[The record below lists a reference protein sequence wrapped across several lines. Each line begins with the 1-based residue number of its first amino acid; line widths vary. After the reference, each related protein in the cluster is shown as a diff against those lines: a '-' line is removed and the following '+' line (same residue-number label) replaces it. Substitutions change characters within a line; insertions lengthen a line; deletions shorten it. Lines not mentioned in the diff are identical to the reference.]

1 MPTTREALASTR
13 PQTRLPRFVVALL
26 RVPLFYK
33 ILGANA
39 VIAALSGLAVVY
51 AVHRELGT
59 DAVTDTILLVALGTV
74 VLSLVVNAIIVR
86 FALRPI
92 DRLEHAASMVH
103 AGDEAAR
110 APLTVLADRKLARLI
125 ATFNEMLDRTAIQRK
140 RLREVNQRALA
151 AAEDERLRISRELH
165 DGTAQT
171 LAALRV
177 RLKLAR
183 TISDPAKQAGLLEE
197 ISEEISSAIDE
208 VRRMARGLRPPALD
222 MLGLAPAIE
231 SRARA
236 IAEAGGLRL
245 ELAVQDQERLLSP
258 EAELAVYRI
267 VQESLSNVVRHAG
280 AETVFVGMQ
289 RKDGVLEIVVR
300 DDGRGFDL
308 DYTLDDSGR
317 GLGLFGMQERA
328 SYIGGTV
335 DIDTSPGRGT
345 EVRVR
350 VPITETERGGT

>member
-1 MPTTREALASTR
+1 MPGLRASIEER
-13 PQTRLPRFVVALL
+13 SPGGMPRLLVRAL

-33 ILGANA
+33 IVGANVVITA
-39 VIAALSGLAVVY
+39 VSGLTVVY

-59 DAVTDTILLVALGTV
+59 DAVTGTILLVAFVTV
-74 VLSLVVNAIIVR
+74 VLSLLVNAFIVR
-86 FALRPI
+86 FALLPI
-92 DRLEHAASMVH
+92 DRLEQAASQAH
-103 AGDEAAR
+103 AGDESAR
-110 APLTVLADRKLARLI
+110 AKTTVLADRKLARLV
-125 ATFNEMLDRTAIQRK
+125 ATFNELLDRTAVQRQ

-151 AAEDERLRISRELH
+151 AAEDERMRIARELH

-183 TISDPAKQAGLLEE
+183 KLQDPVKQTELLEE
-197 ISEEISSAIDE
+197 ISEEISAAIEE

-258 EAELAVYRI
+258 ETELAVYRI

-280 AETVFVGMQ
+280 AETVFVGLE
-289 RKDGVLEIVVR
+289 RDDGTLEIIIR

-308 DYTLDDSGR
+308 EHTLDDSGR

-328 SYIGGTV
+328 SYFGGTV
-335 DIDTSPGRGT
+335 DIDTTPGRGT
-345 EVRVR
+345 QVSVRI
-350 VPITETERGGT
+350 PIAESERGST

>member
-1 MPTTREALASTR
+1 MPGTREALETRTASE
-13 PQTRLPRFVVALL
+13 LPRPFVAFL

-39 VIAALSGLAVVY
+39 LIVALSALGVVL

-59 DAVTDTILLVALGTV
+59 DAVTGTILLVAFGSL
-74 VLSLVVNAIIVR
+74 VLSLIVNAVIVR
-86 FALRPI
+86 LALSPLE
-92 DRLEHAASMVH
+92 RLEETASQVH
-103 AGDEAAR
+103 AGQDDAR
-110 APLTVLADRKLARLI
+110 AEPTVLADRRLERLI
-125 ATFNEMLDRTAIQRK
+125 TTFNEMLDRAAVQRQ
-140 RLREVNQRALA
+140 RLRDVNMRALA
-151 AAEDERLRISRELH
+151 AAEDERMRIARELH

-183 TISDPAKQAGLLEE
+183 NTEDREKQDRLLDE
-197 ISEEISSAIDE
+197 ISEEIAAAIEE

-231 SRARA
+231 SHARSMA
-236 IAEAGGLRL
+236 DAGGLRL
-245 ELAVQDQERLLSP
+245 DLAVEDQQRVLAP
-258 EAELAVYRI
+258 EVELAVYRI

-280 AETVFVGMQ
+280 AETVYVGVK
-289 RKDGVLEIVVR
+289 RTGPALEIVIH
-300 DDGRGFDL
+300 DDGRGFL
-308 DYTLDDSGR
+308 LERTLDDAAR

-335 DIDTSPGRGT
+335 DIDTWPGRGT
-345 EVRVR
+345 RVRVR
-350 VPITETERGGT
+350 IPITESERGGT

>member
-1 MPTTREALASTR
+1 MPGTREALESR
-13 PQTRLPRFVVALL
+13 SPSELPRALVAVL

-39 VIAALSGLAVVY
+39 VIAALSGLAVVL

-59 DAVTDTILLVALGTV
+59 DAVTDTIVMVALVTI
-74 VLSLVVNAIIVR
+74 VLSLVVNAVIVR
-86 FALRPI
+86 FALSPI
-92 DRLEHAASMVH
+92 DRLENTASRVQ
-103 AGDEAAR
+103 AGDEEAR
-110 APLTVLADRKLARLI
+110 ARTTVLADRKLARLI
-125 ATFNEMLDRTAIQRK
+125 ATFNEMLDRITVQRQ
-140 RLREVNQRALA
+140 RLRDVNQRALA
-151 AAEDERLRISRELH
+151 AAEDERLRIARELH

-183 TISDPAKQAGLLEE
+183 TTRDAAKQAAILEE
-197 ISEEISSAIDE
+197 ISEEVASAIEE

-245 ELAVQDQERLLSP
+245 ELAVEDQERLLSP
-258 EAELAVYRI
+258 ETELAVYRI

-280 AETVFVGMQ
+280 AETVFVGVQ
-289 RKDGVLEIVVR
+289 RQDGILEIVVR

-308 DYTLDDSGR
+308 EHALDDSGR

-335 DIDTSPGRGT
+335 DIESRPGEGT
-345 EVRVR
+345 RVRVR
-350 VPITETERGGT
+350 IPITESERGGT